1 MEEEKNNS
9 PIEEKETDSE
19 TDKESIICTNC
30 GEKNPQTNLF
40 CNFCGHHFVDKI
52 NCSKCGEE
60 NPIYNSYCSYC
71 GTPMRLI
78 QQSTQQVQ
86 QSPIISTAR
95 DKQSVYTPL
104 HKLPPDVQ
112 ERLKEQQRK
121 QKLESRNTIATVFGI
136 IFIVLGIGAL
146 ITFFV
151 FVFVTQSELFAEIIG
166 DLGTEITEATY
177 YGALIGMM
185 IPPFIILM
193 TAGIS
198 LLAYKPDNDAWKGL
212 YRILRFLF
220 LGFSSLV
227 AIFVI
232 ISIFGWIFYN
242 PNEIVSIN
250 EYFWLFYIFIIP
262 INMTKSN
269 LYILLFFIYF
279 SCILLMTVPT
289 LVKYLLKRYHS
300 DLDMNSETEKKDDT
314 TKLLDND
321 IEKSSSQQ
329 ELHIL
334 KLSPLEER
342 KGILPTAFYQIKN
355 MPLIKSI
362 ELLGLSMISSIII
375 ILLLTPFIPV
385 PDTAPIAEDPFV
397 SIIAVAW
404 AGVFEELSFRLI
416 LIGVPMIFVVLIR
429 FIIQE
434 NAKTDSLSLEKKV
447 EKKKLKIYDIFLA
460 IRGKYKSIGYMEW
473 SLIGVSSLIFG
484 FAHWEGWTGS
494 WGAWKIVQA
503 GLSGFFLSYA
513 FVKYGIESAIF
524 IHITNNVVSALSVVS
539 IEVGN
544 SGWITFITNFLIWG
558 LMFIGIMKGVSVI
571 VNFILNRNIKQRAQ
585 TSYL

>member
-9 PIEEKETDSE
+9 PNEEKENDGE
-19 TDKESIICTNC
+19 TDKESIICSNC
-30 GEKNPQTNLF
+30 GEKNPQANLF
-40 CNFCGHHFVDKI
+40 CNFCGHHFVDKV

-60 NPIYNSYCSYC
+60 VPIYNSYCSFC
-71 GTPMRLI
+71 GAPMRL
-78 QQSTQQVQ
+78 TQQTTQRAQ
-86 QSPIISTAR
+86 QSPAISIAS

-104 HKLPPDVQ
+104 HKLSPDVQ
-112 ERLKEQQRK
+112 ERLIEQQRR
-121 QKLESRNTIATVFGI
+121 QKLESRNTIAMVFGI

-146 ITFFV
+146 VTFFLTI
-151 FVFVTQSELFAEIIG
+151 FVTESDLFLDLLGTA
-166 DLGTEITEATY
+166 DLGLSKAAL
-177 YGALIGMM
+177 YGAMIGMNLLPVV
-185 IPPFIILM
+185 IFM

-198 LLAYKPDNDAWKGL
+198 LLTYKPDNDAWKGL
-212 YRILRFLF
+212 YKILRFLF
-220 LGFSSLV
+220 LGLSSFV
-227 AIFVI
+227 AILII

-269 LYILLFFIYF
+269 IYILLFFIYF
-279 SCILLMTVPT
+279 SCILLMSLPT
-289 LVKYLLKRYHS
+289 LVKYLLKRKRS
-300 DLDMNSETEKKDDT
+300 DHDVIGGTEKKDDT

-342 KGILPTAFYQIKN
+342 KGILPAAFYQVKN
-355 MPLIKSI
+355 MPFTKSI
-362 ELLGLSMISSIII
+362 ELLGASMITSIVI
-375 ILLLTPFIPV
+375 ILLLTPFITEG
-385 PDTAPIAEDPFV
+385 DTGPIAEDPFV

-404 AGVFEELSFRLI
+404 AGVLEELSFRLI
-416 LIGVPMIFVVLIR
+416 LIGVPMVFVVLIR

-434 NAKTDSLSLEKKV
+434 NAKTDSISMEKNGEKKR
-447 EKKKLKIYDIFLA
+447 LKVSNIFLA
-460 IRGKYKSIGYMEW
+460 IRGKYKTIGYVEW

-494 WGAWKIVQA
+494 WGSWKIMQA
-503 GLSGFFLSYA
+503 SLSGFFLSYA

-524 IHITNNVVSALSVVS
+524 IHITNNVISALSVVS
-539 IEVGN
+539 VEVGN
-544 SGWITFITNFLIWG
+544 TEWLTAITNFLTWG
-558 LMFIGIMKGVSVI
+558 LMFIGMMKIVSVI
-571 VNFILNRNIKQRAQ
+571 INFFLNRSIKQRAQ

>member
-9 PIEEKETDSE
+9 PIEEKETNSE

>member
-52 NCSKCGEE
+52 NCSKCEEE

-86 QSPIISTAR
+86 QSPTISTAR

-136 IFIVLGIGAL
+136 IFIVLGIGFL

-375 ILLLTPFIPV
+375 ILLLTPFIPL

>member
-9 PIEEKETDSE
+9 LNEEKETDSE
-19 TDKESIICTNC
+19 TDNESIICTNC

-40 CNFCGHHFVDKI
+40 CNFCGHHFVDKV
-52 NCSKCGEE
+52 NCSRCGVEV
-60 NPIYNSYCSYC
+60 PIYNSYCSYC
-71 GTPMRLI
+71 GAPMKLT
-78 QQSTQQVQ
+78 QQSTQSAQK
-86 QSPIISTAR
+86 SLPITIAS
-95 DKQSVYTPL
+95 DKQSVYTPF
-104 HKLPPDVQ
+104 HQLPPDVQ
-112 ERLKEQQRK
+112 ERLREQQRK

-146 ITFFV
+146 VNLFV
-151 FVFVTQSELFAEIIG
+151 FIFISQSEIFAEIIG
-166 DLGTEITEATY
+166 DVGTEITDAAY
-177 YGALIGMM
+177 YGAIIGMM
-185 IPPFIILM
+185 FPPCVILM

-212 YRILRFLF
+212 YKVLRFLF

-262 INMTKSN
+262 INMTKFN

-279 SCILLMTVPT
+279 SCILLMTLPT
-289 LVKYLLKRYHS
+289 FVKYLLKRNRSVH
-300 DLDMNSETEKKDDT
+300 DVNSETEKKDDSI
-314 TKLLDND
+314 KLLDSD
-321 IEKSSSQQ
+321 VEKSNSQQ

-334 KLSPLEER
+334 KLSPLEEK
-342 KGILPTAFYQIKN
+342 KGIMPTAFYTIKN
-355 MPLIKSI
+355 LSFIKSI
-362 ELLGLSMISSIII
+362 ELLGASMISSIII
-375 ILLLTPFIPV
+375 ILILGPFIPV
-385 PDTAPIAEDPFV
+385 PDTTPIAEDPFV

-416 LIGVPMIFVVLIR
+416 LIGAPMVFVILIR
-429 FIIQE
+429 YIIQE
-434 NAKTDSLSLEKKV
+434 NTKTDSVSLEKKV

-460 IRGKYKSIGYMEW
+460 IRGKYKSIGYLEW
-473 SLIGVSSLIFG
+473 SLIGASSLIFG

-524 IHITNNVVSALSVVS
+524 IHITNNVISALSVVS
-539 IEVGN
+539 VEVGN
-544 SGWITFITNFLIWG
+544 SSWITAITNVLIWG

-571 VNFILNRNIKQRAQ
+571 INFILNRNVKQRAQ